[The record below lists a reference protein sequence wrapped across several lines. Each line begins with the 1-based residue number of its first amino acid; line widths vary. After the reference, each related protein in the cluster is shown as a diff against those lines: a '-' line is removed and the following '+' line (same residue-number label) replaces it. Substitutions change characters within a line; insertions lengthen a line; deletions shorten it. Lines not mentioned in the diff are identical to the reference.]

1 MKHVM
6 LYFGSFNPIHKG
18 HIAIA
23 EYVIEQNLCDQ
34 VAMIVSPQNPLQPAP
49 ELAAEL
55 MRFEMVEAACAASRY
70 PDRIVASAVEFLL
83 ERPSYTVNTL
93 RFLEQQTEG
102 KMRLSILMGSDLINN
117 IDRWRE
123 YQYIIDNY
131 DIYVYPRKGVPVTK
145 FADRIHLLADAP
157 QFDYSS
163 TAVREALE
171 NGQDTSDMI
180 DHAVF
185 GYIRKHGLWSAEK
198 ARQRLDEAIAAD
210 PDNASLYIRRG
221 EWHYRRNAWGD
232 ALNDFTHANELDPGC
247 GARNYIELI
256 NEILAFR
263 YKDLYNP

>member
-34 VAMIVSPQNPLQPAP
+34 VAMIVSPQNPLKPAP

-157 QFDYSS
+157 
-163 TAVREALE
+163 AVRLLVHSRPR
-171 NGQDTSDMI
+171 GSRKRSGHLRHDRPCR
-180 DHAVF
+180 
-185 GYIRKHGLWSAEK
+185 IRIYPQTRSVVGREG
-198 ARQRLDEAIAAD
+198 
-210 PDNASLYIRRG
+210 PPTVG
-221 EWHYRRNAWGD
+221 
-232 ALNDFTHANELDPGC
+232 
-247 GARNYIELI
+247 
-256 NEILAFR
+256 
-263 YKDLYNP
+263 

>member
-34 VAMIVSPQNPLQPAP
+34 VAMIVSPQNPLKPAP

-55 MRFEMVEAACAASRY
+55 MRFEMVEVACAASRY

-117 IDRWRE
+117 IDRWR
-123 YQYIIDNY
+123 
-131 DIYVYPRKGVPVTK
+131 
-145 FADRIHLLADAP
+145 
-157 QFDYSS
+157 
-163 TAVREALE
+163 
-171 NGQDTSDMI
+171 
-180 DHAVF
+180 
-185 GYIRKHGLWSAEK
+185 
-198 ARQRLDEAIAAD
+198 
-210 PDNASLYIRRG
+210 
-221 EWHYRRNAWGD
+221 
-232 ALNDFTHANELDPGC
+232 
-247 GARNYIELI
+247 
-256 NEILAFR
+256 
-263 YKDLYNP
+263 